1 MKIYQFTAFRDER
14 YAASGEVQAESPE
27 EAKAKIIE
35 RYRDEGLVFRDYVD
49 GGEPDHIMLTGEEG
63 EEHHFEEETPP
74 ELLEAL
80 KALIGKAGDRR
91 HQPDLSGRT
100 TENLD

>member
-1 MKIYQFTAFRDER
+1 MRIYQFTAFRDER

-35 RYRDEGLVFRDYVD
+35 LYRDEGLVFRDYVD

-91 HQPDLSGRT
+91 HQLDLSGRR